1 MTEKFF
7 NMMPNYNQKAKVTQV
22 APDLL
27 HSQVVEIPKD
37 LESDLDGGLDSLT
50 NVWCFKPDIHN
61 KFMRYLKRTF
71 PDKII
76 QEDCIYHF
84 AKNYTPIDSY
94 LIGESNC
101 ILLVCENLN
110 YKLFIFGY
118 DLLFLKY
125 IKKSI
130 EIFLKF
136 DCTDVKESCGYI
148 NIPGSSINMEIY
160 EEF

>member
-1 MTEKFF
+1 
-7 NMMPNYNQKAKVTQV
+7 MPNYNKKAKITQI

-27 HSQVVEIPKD
+27 HSQIIQIPKD

-50 NVWCFKPDIHN
+50 NVWCFKPEIHN

-84 AKNYTPIDSY
+84 AKNFTPIDSY

-110 YKLFIFGY
+110 YKLCIFGY
-118 DLLFLKY
+118 DLNFLKY
-125 IKKSI
+125 IKKCI
-130 EIFLKF
+130 ELFLNLESTDMNNF
-136 DCTDVKESCGYI
+136 DKEM
-148 NIPGSSINMEIY
+148 NIPGSSMNMRIYDEI
-160 EEF
+160 